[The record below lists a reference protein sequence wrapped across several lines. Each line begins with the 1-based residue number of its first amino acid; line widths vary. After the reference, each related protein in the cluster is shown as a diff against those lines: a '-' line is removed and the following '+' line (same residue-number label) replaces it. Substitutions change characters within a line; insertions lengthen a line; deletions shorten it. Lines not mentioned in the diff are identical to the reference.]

1 MKKLLILLFSFGL
14 LMSTSVSA
22 EIVLYCQSELTAG
35 LIKENGTW
43 KTTHFN
49 NDRYTIKF
57 NDDYSI
63 LMGINEQNWTCQDSY
78 SNSEYNTIMCYSPYQ
93 NGGSFSYHKKTNRFM
108 KVDNTTFGYISKGE
122 DTSTISAGTCQ
133 KF

>member
-43 KTTHFN
+43 KTSKFN

-57 NDDYSI
+57 NDNYSI
-63 LMGINEQNWTCQDSY
+63 LMGINVQNWTCQDSY
-78 SNSEYNTIMCYSPYQ
+78 STSEYNTIMCYSPYQ